1 MDSIGHLKLSHA
13 CMHTWPEVWLPG
25 SSGLKLA
32 RAAHSSWTVT
42 YFSASSSFS
51 YFFSFLPLSSFR
63 GMQMQSG
70 ARAYSAAI
78 DDLQSI
84 PPLSIACVPNQTN
97 VQCPPL
103 SLLAIYILTQAL
115 N

>member
-1 MDSIGHLKLSHA
+1 
-13 CMHTWPEVWLPG
+13 
-25 SSGLKLA
+25 
-32 RAAHSSWTVT
+32 
-42 YFSASSSFS
+42 
-51 YFFSFLPLSSFR
+51 
-63 GMQMQSG
+63 MQSG

-103 SLLAIYILTQAL
+103 SLLAIYILTEAL